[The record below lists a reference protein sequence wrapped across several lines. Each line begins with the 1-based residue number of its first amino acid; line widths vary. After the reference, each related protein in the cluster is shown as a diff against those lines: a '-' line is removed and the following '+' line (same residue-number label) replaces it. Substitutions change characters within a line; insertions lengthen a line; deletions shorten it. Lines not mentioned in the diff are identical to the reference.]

1 MGEPRGH
8 GRWWPDLKRA
18 LHFIREQ
25 RATSLLVLLLA
36 VAGAALSALE
46 PLALGY
52 VFDAL
57 AARAPLRRLGLG
69 LAALLGVGVA
79 TEVVNGLSNWL
90 TWKVR
95 LNLNARLLEATVER
109 LSSLPLS
116 FHNRES
122 VGGIMTRV
130 DRGINGF
137 VGALSELVSG
147 VLPALAYLTI
157 SLVVMIRLDARLS
170 LVVLFFAPLPALIGA
185 WAAREQ
191 TRRERALL
199 DRWVQIFSRLN
210 EVLAGIAVVKSFVME
225 DEERR
230 RFVRDVESTNR
241 LVLRGVGTDTR
252 VGAARNLVALLAR
265 LAAIGLGSYFVV
277 RGEITVGTLV
287 VFVGYVGGLF
297 GPVQGLVNVYQTLR
311 RASVSLEAIFSILD
325 EQDPL
330 RDAPG
335 ARPVGRLRG
344 DVAFENVSF
353 SYPGQPP
360 ILRGITMRVS
370 AGEQVALVGPSGA
383 GKSTLMA
390 LLLRLHDPTTGR
402 ILVDG
407 LDIRTLQQRALRRQ
421 IGVVLQESL
430 LFNDTIRNNIAYG
443 RPGASWEE
451 IEAAA
456 RAANAHDFILRLPDG
471 YDTVVGERGGRLSMG
486 QRQRIAIA
494 RALLKDPPILILDE
508 ATSAL
513 DAESEALVQA
523 ALDRLVQGRTTFVIA
538 HRLATVVHADR
549 ILVLKDGAIVESG
562 RHEELCAAGGYYA
575 SLVER
580 QTRGLLPVAVGG

>member
-25 RATSLLVLLLA
+25 RATSLLVLFLA
-36 VAGAALSALE
+36 LAGAALSALE

-52 VFDAL
+52 VFDVL
-57 AARAPLRRLGLG
+57 AARAPLRSLGLG

-116 FHNRES
+116 FHDRES
-122 VGGIMTRV
+122 VGGIMTRL

-147 VLPALAYLTI
+147 VLPALAYLAI
-157 SLVVMIRLDARLS
+157 SLVVMLRLDARLS

-225 DEERR
+225 DEEKR

-297 GPVQGLVNVYQTLR
+297 GPVQGLVNVYQTVR

-325 EQDPL
+325 AQDPL

-335 ARPVGRLRG
+335 ARAVGRLRG
-344 DVAFENVSF
+344 EVAFENVGF

-360 ILRGITMRVS
+360 ILRGITVRVR
-370 AGEQVALVGPSGA
+370 AGERVALVGPSGA

-390 LLLRLHDPTTGR
+390 LLLRLRDPTTGR

-456 RAANAHDFILRLPDG
+456 RAANAHEFIIRLPDG
-471 YDTVVGERGGRLSMG
+471 YDTVVGERGSRLSMG

-549 ILVLKDGAIVESG
+549 ILVLKDGTIVESG

-575 SLVER
+575 SLVAR